1 MSTNKLLKTALFYA
15 SEYGW
20 AVFPVNGKTKKPH
33 TYHGCKDAKKDPG
46 AIKSWWNRYPDAA
59 IGVATGSMSNL
70 VVIDEDIDE
79 NKGLNGYEAVRKWEQ
94 EHGDLPE
101 TVTAITGRGGNH
113 LYFHY
118 EGSDI
123 KNRAGILEG
132 VDVRGEGG
140 YVIAPP
146 SPHPNGTEYAWE
158 LPPDE
163 YEIAPLNDVVKQ
175 FLLYEEAEDDSDGE
189 TFQMPEQ
196 IESGTRNDT
205 LYRLACS
212 LQAKGLPDAAIIEAV
227 MATNLEKCIEPLERE
242 EIELLCSSAFT
253 YQKGKLQ
260 TVSGFDLEWHAP
272 KLTMIPDKDG
282 EPTNKPAQTV
292 KNAEEAIQYD
302 RELFGRILFNELS
315 RSVYVYGNLPW
326 RISKG
331 YREWDNSDDN
341 NLWAYIETKYGLKD
355 VNKLMAAHS
364 NVAHRFTVNPVIEM
378 LKEAHNM
385 WDGNTGHIASLL
397 PKYTGAE
404 ATEYNSEVLKL
415 FMLGAI
421 SRIHKPG
428 CKFDYMLVLVG
439 EQGKYKSS
447 FLRFLATCDDWFN
460 DNFSTLDGDRA
471 FEKLQGMWI
480 VELAE
485 LQATKRTKDVETI
498 KAFIT
503 SRDDTYRAPY
513 ARRKEHHKRMCVL
526 AGTSNPID
534 FLTDRTGNR
543 RFLPITCGVNEP
555 VNPFHD
561 LEQTHSDFQ
570 QAWGE
575 AMDIYMRNNGKIS
588 LALDRK
594 YEKQALD
601 AQQQYT
607 EDDPD
612 VGIIQEW
619 LDTTDYERVCVVMI
633 WNEALGMDMSKPV
646 PKEINHIH
654 DIMKNSITGWKYIGK
669 QKIKGSYG
677 IQRAYE
683 RTEKIIEAEEPPF

>member
-1 MSTNKLLKTALFYA
+1 MSTNKLLNTALYYA
-15 SEYGW
+15 KEYGW
-20 AVFPVNGKTKKPH
+20 AVFPVRQNKKPY
-33 TYHGCKDAKKDPG
+33 TPHGCKDAKKDPG
-46 AIKSWWNRYPDAA
+46 AIRSWWTKHPNAG
-59 IGVATGSMSNL
+59 IGVATGSASNL
-70 VVIDEDIDE
+70 IVIDLDIDDT
-79 NKGLNGYEAVRKWEQ
+79 KDLNGYEELRKWEK
-94 EHGDLPE
+94 EHGELPE

-118 EGSDI
+118 EGDDI
-123 KNRAGILEG
+123 GNSAGILEG

-163 YEIAPLNDVVKQ
+163 YEVADLDENVLQ
-175 FLLYEEAEDDSDGE
+175 FLLYKEAKENADSE
-189 TFQMPEQ
+189 TFQMPDV
-196 IESGTRNDT
+196 IESGTRNDI

-227 MATNLEKCIEPLERE
+227 MVTNLEKCDVPIDRKEVEV
-242 EIELLCSSAFT
+242 LCSSAFS
-253 YQKGKLQ
+253 YEKGKLQ
-260 TVSGFDLEWHAP
+260 TAPGFKLEQRAP
-272 KLTMIPDKDG
+272 KLDMVLDKDG
-282 EPTNKPAQTV
+282 EPTNKPCQTV

-315 RSVYVYGNLPW
+315 RSIYVYGNLPW
-326 RISKG
+326 KVHKG

-341 NLWAYIETKYGLKD
+341 NLWSYIESHYGLKD

-378 LKEAHNM
+378 LKEAHEL
-385 WDGNTGHIASLL
+385 WDGNTGHIAALL

-404 ATEYNSEVLKL
+404 ATEYNTEVLKL

-561 LEQTHSDFQ
+561 LEQTRYDFQ

-588 LALDRK
+588 LALDKK

-607 EDDPD
+607 EEDPFI
-612 VGIIQEW
+612 GIIQEW
-619 LDTTDYERVCVVMI
+619 LDTISYEVVCAAMI
-633 WNEALGMDMSKPV
+633 WDEALDMSAIKPS

-654 DIMKNSITGWKYIGK
+654 DIMKNSITGWTAVGK
-669 QKIKGSYG
+669 QRIGSKYG
-677 IQRAYE
+677 VQRAYKRNKE
-683 RTEKIIEAEEPPF
+683 IVNAEEVPF

>member
-15 SEYGW
+15 KEYEW
-20 AVFPVNGKTKKPH
+20 AVFPVDGKTKRPI
-33 TYHGCKDAKKDPG
+33 TPHGCKDAKRDPG
-46 AIKSWWNRYPDAA
+46 AIKAWWTKYPDAA

-70 VVIDEDIDE
+70 IVIDEDIDE
-79 NKGLNGYEAVRKWEQ
+79 TKGLNGYEEVCKWEK
-94 EHGDLPE
+94 EHGELPE

-163 YEIAPLNDVVKQ
+163 YQVADLDENVLQ
-175 FLLYEEAEDDSDGE
+175 FLLYKDAKENADSE
-189 TFQMPEQ
+189 TFQMPDV
-196 IESGTRNDT
+196 IESGTRNDI

-227 MATNLEKCIEPLERE
+227 MATNLEKCDVPIDRAEV
-242 EIELLCSSAFT
+242 ELLCSSAFS
-253 YQKGKLQ
+253 YEKGKLQ
-260 TVSGFDLEWHAP
+260 TVAGYDIEWHTP
-272 KLTMIPDKDG
+272 KLDMILDKDG
-282 EPTNKPAQTV
+282 EPTRRPCQTV

-315 RSVYVYGNLPW
+315 RSIYVYGNLPW
-326 RISKG
+326 KVHKG
-331 YREWDNSDDN
+331 YREWNNSDDN
-341 NLWAYIETKYGLKD
+341 NLWSYIESHYGLKD

-378 LKEAHNM
+378 LKEAHEL
-385 WDGNTGHIASLL
+385 WDGNTGHIAALL

-404 ATEYNSEVLKL
+404 ATEYNTEVLKL

-561 LEQTHSDFQ
+561 LEQTRYDFQ

-575 AMDIYMRNNGKIS
+575 AMDIYMRNNSNIS

-594 YEKQALD
+594 FENQALTS
-601 AQQQYT
+601 QQQYT

-612 VGIIQEW
+612 IGIIQEW
-619 LDTTDYERVCVVMI
+619 LDTTSYERVCAVMI
-633 WNEALGMDMSKPV
+633 WNEALNMGSIKPS

-654 DIMKNSITGWKYIGK
+654 DIMKNSINGWKPAGK
-669 QKIKGSYG
+669 QRTNTVYG
-677 IQRAYE
+677 IQRSYE
-683 RTEKIIEAEEPPF
+683 RIKRIVEKPPFS

>member
-1 MSTNKLLKTALFYA
+1 MSSNRLLDTALYYA
-15 SEYGW
+15 KEYGW
-20 AVFPVNGKTKKPH
+20 AVFPVGANKKPL
-33 TYHGCKDAKKDPG
+33 TPHGFKDAKKDPG
-46 AIKSWWNRYPDAA
+46 AIKAWWKQHPTAG

-70 VVIDEDIDE
+70 IVIDEDIDE
-79 NKGLNGYEAVRKWEQ
+79 AKGLNGYEEVSKWEA
-94 EHGDLPE
+94 ENGNLPE
-101 TVTAITGRGGNH
+101 TVTCITGRGGYH

-118 EGSDI
+118 EGKDI
-123 KNRAGILEG
+123 GNRAGILEG

-146 SPHPNGTEYAWE
+146 SPHPNGTEYVWE

-163 YEIAPLNDVVKQ
+163 YDFAPLNDTVKR
-175 FLLYEEAEDDSDGE
+175 FLLYKEEVDVIADSFE
-189 TFQMPEQ
+189 MPDK
-196 IESGTRNDT
+196 IEEGTRNDT

-212 LQAKGLPDAAIIEAV
+212 LQAKGLPDNAIIEAV
-227 MATNLEKCIEPLERE
+227 MATNLEKCAEPLDRD

-253 YQKGKLQ
+253 YEKGKLQ
-260 TVSGFDLEWHAP
+260 AVSNYPIEYRAP
-272 KLTMIPDKDG
+272 KLSMILDKDG

-302 RELFGRILFNELS
+302 KDLFGRIVFNELS
-315 RSVYVYGNLPW
+315 RSIYVYGNLPW
-326 RISKG
+326 RVSKG

-364 NVAHRFTVNPVIEM
+364 NVAHRVTINPVVEM
-378 LKEAHNM
+378 LKSAHER

-404 ATEYNSEVLKL
+404 ASEYNTEVLKL

-447 FLRFLATCDDWFN
+447 FLRFLATNDEWFN

-526 AGTSNPID
+526 AGTSNPVD

-543 RFLPITCGVNEP
+543 RFLPITCGVSEP
-555 VNPFHD
+555 TNPFTD
-561 LEQTHSDFQ
+561 LEQTHADFQ

-575 AMDIYMRNNGKIS
+575 AMDIYMRSGGKVS
-588 LALDRK
+588 LALNKK
-594 YEKQALD
+594 YEKQALE

-612 VGIIQEW
+612 IGIIQEW
-619 LDTTDYERVCVVMI
+619 LNTTDYERVCVSML
-633 WNEALGMDMSKPV
+633 WSEALQMDMTKPT

-654 DIMKNSITGWKYIGK
+654 DIMKNSITGWKYVGK
-669 QKIKGSYG
+669 QKIIGSYG
-677 IQRAYE
+677 IQRAYS
-683 RTEKIIEAEEPPF
+683 RTAKVIDPDEKPPF

>member
-1 MSTNKLLKTALFYA
+1 MSNDNRLLNTALYYA
-15 SEYGW
+15 KEYGW
-20 AVFPVNGKTKKPH
+20 AVFPVRPNKAPYTKN
-33 TYHGCKDAKKDPG
+33 GCKDAKKDPG
-46 AIKSWWNRYPDAA
+46 AIRAWWKRFPDAG
-59 IGVATGSMSNL
+59 IGIATGSISNL
-70 VVIDEDIDE
+70 IVIDEDVDAE
-79 NKGLNGYEAVRKWEQ
+79 KDLDGYKEVRKWEA
-94 EHGDLPE
+94 EHEALPE
-101 TVTAITGRGGNH
+101 TVTCITGRGGYH
-113 LYFHY
+113 LYYKY
-118 EGSDI
+118 EGNDI
-123 KNRAGILEG
+123 GNRAGLLPG

-146 SPHPNGTEYAWE
+146 STHPNGNEYTWE
-158 LPPDE
+158 CPPNE
-163 YEIAPLNDVVKQ
+163 YEIAPLNDVVKK
-175 FLLYEEAEDDSDGE
+175 FLLYKEEKSKQP
-189 TFQMPEQ
+189 FQLPAQIPE
-196 IESGTRNDT
+196 GKRNET
-205 LYRLACS
+205 LYKYACS
-212 LQAKGLPDAAIIEAV
+212 LQAQGSTDEAILFAVNSANQNNCVDPLDPEEVEQIVASALTFEKGQLQMVKDYPIEYR
-227 MATNLEKCIEPLERE
+227 P
-242 EIELLCSSAFT
+242 
-253 YQKGKLQ
+253 
-260 TVSGFDLEWHAP
+260 P
-272 KLTMIPDKDG
+272 KIAMVLDKDG
-282 EPTNKPAQTV
+282 NPTNKPAQTV

-302 RELFGRILFNELS
+302 RELFGRIIFNELS
-315 RSVYVYGNLPW
+315 RSIYVYGNLPW
-326 RISKG
+326 RVSKG

-341 NLWAYIETKYGLKD
+341 NLWSYIENHYGLKD

-378 LKEAHNM
+378 LKEAHER
-385 WDGNTGHIASLL
+385 WDGNEGHIASLL
-397 PKYTGAE
+397 PTYTGAE
-404 ATEYNSEVLKL
+404 QTEYNTEVLKL

-421 SRIHKPG
+421 SRIHRPG

-447 FLRFLATCDDWFN
+447 FLRFLATNDDWFN

-543 RFLPITCGVNEP
+543 RFLPITCGVSEP
-555 VNPFHD
+555 TNPFND
-561 LEQTHSDFQ
+561 LDQTHYDFQ

-575 AMDIYMRNNGKIS
+575 AMDLYMRNNGKVS
-588 LALDRK
+588 LALNRK

-607 EDDPD
+607 EEDPFI
-612 VGIIQEW
+612 GIIQEW
-619 LDTTDYERVCVVMI
+619 LDTTNHDRVCAVMI
-633 WNEALGMDMSKPV
+633 WDEALDMSAIKPS

-654 DIMKNSITGWKYIGK
+654 EIMKNSITGWKYIG
-669 QKIKGSYG
+669 
-677 IQRAYE
+677 IQRNGSNYGNQRSYE
-683 RTEKIIEAEEPPF
+683 REKQIINADKVPF

>member
-1 MSTNKLLKTALFYA
+1 MSSNNTLLNTALYYA
-15 SEYGW
+15 QYYGW
-20 AVFPVNGKTKKPH
+20 AVFPVKANKKPW
-33 TYHGCKDAKKDPG
+33 TPHGCKDAKKDPG
-46 AIKSWWNRYPDAA
+46 AIRAWWRQHPDAG
-59 IGVATGSMSNL
+59 IGIATGSKSNL
-70 VVIDEDIDE
+70 IVIDEDIDDV
-79 NKGLNGYEAVRKWEQ
+79 KGINGFDEVSKWERDN
-94 EHGDLPE
+94 GSLPE
-101 TVTAITGRGGNH
+101 TVTCITGRGGYH
-113 LYFHY
+113 LYYHY
-118 EGSDI
+118 EGDDI
-123 KNRAGILEG
+123 GNRAGILDG

-158 LPPDE
+158 LPPNE
-163 YEIAPLNDVVKQ
+163 YDIAPLDETVRR
-175 FLLYEEAEDDSDGE
+175 FLLSNQTTTREENE
-189 TFQMPEQ
+189 FQMPDV

-212 LQAKGLPDAAIIEAV
+212 LQAKGLPDKAIIEAV
-227 MATNLEKCIEPLERE
+227 MATNVERCQIPLERE
-242 EIELLCSSAFT
+242 EIEQLCSSAFN
-253 YQKGKLQ
+253 YEKGKLQ
-260 TVSGFDLEWHAP
+260 TISNYPVEYREP
-272 KLTMIPDKDG
+272 ELTMIKDKDG
-282 EPTNKPAQTV
+282 NPTNKPAQTV
-292 KNAEEAIQYD
+292 RNAEEAIQYD
-302 RELFGRILFNELS
+302 RDLFGRICYNELS

-326 RISKG
+326 KISKG

-341 NLWAYIETKYGLKD
+341 NLWSYIENRYGLKD
-355 VNKLMAAHS
+355 INKLMAAHS
-364 NVAHRFTVNPVIEM
+364 NVAHRFSVNPVIDM
-378 LKEAHNM
+378 LKQAHEL
-385 WDGNTGHIASLL
+385 WDGNEGHIASLL

-404 ATEYNSEVLKL
+404 PTEYNTEVIKL

-421 SRIHKPG
+421 TRIHKPG

-447 FLRFLATCDDWFN
+447 FLRFLATNDEWFN

-526 AGTSNPID
+526 AGTSNPVD

-543 RFLPITCGVNEP
+543 RFLPITCGVTEP
-555 VNPFHD
+555 VNPFID
-561 LEQTHSDFQ
+561 LKDTRSDFL

-575 AMDIYMRNNGKIS
+575 AMDIYLRNNGKIS
-588 LALDRK
+588 LALEKR
-594 YEKQALD
+594 YEKQAIE

-619 LDTTDYERVCVVMI
+619 LDTTSRNRVCAVMI
-633 WNEALGMDMSKPV
+633 WDEALNMDSIKPS
-646 PKEINHIH
+646 PREINHIH
-654 DIMKNSITGWKYIGK
+654 DIMKNNVTGWRYIGMQRTDTK
-669 QKIKGSYG
+669 YG
-677 IQRAYE
+677 VQRAYE
-683 RTEKIIEAEEPPF
+683 RIQEIIDVGEVPF

>member
-1 MSTNKLLKTALFYA
+1 MSNNRLLKTALFYA
-15 SEYGW
+15 KEYGW
-20 AVFPVNGKTKKPH
+20 AVFPIREGTKNPRTPH
-33 TYHGCKDAKKDPG
+33 GYKDAKKDPG
-46 AIKSWWNRYPDAA
+46 AIRSWWTKHPNDG

-70 VVIDEDIDE
+70 IVIDEDIDDE
-79 NKGLNGYEAVRKWEQ
+79 KGKNGYEEVRKWEA
-94 EHGDLPE
+94 ENGDLPE
-101 TVTAITGRGGNH
+101 TVTAITGRGGYH

-123 KNRAGILEG
+123 RNRTGILDG
-132 VDVRGEGG
+132 VDIRGEGG

-158 LPPDE
+158 YPPNE
-163 YEIAPLNDVVKQ
+163 YPFAQLSDTVKQ
-175 FLLYEEAEDDSDGE
+175 FLQYREASEADSFE
-189 TFQMPEQ
+189 MPDT
-196 IESGTRNDT
+196 IEAGTRNDT

-212 LQAKGLPDAAIIEAV
+212 LQAKGLPDKAIVEAV
-227 MATNLEKCIEPLERE
+227 MATNMEKCAEPLDRE

-253 YQKGKLQ
+253 YEKGKLQ
-260 TVSGFDLEWHAP
+260 AISNYPVEYREP
-272 KLTMIPDKDG
+272 KLTMTVDKDG
-282 EPTNKPAQTV
+282 NPTNKPAQTV

-302 RELFGRILFNELS
+302 KDLFGRIMFNELS
-315 RSVYVYGNLPW
+315 KSIYVYGNLPW
-326 RISKG
+326 RVHRG

-341 NLWAYIETKYGLKD
+341 NLWAYIESKYGLKD
-355 VNKLMAAHS
+355 INKLMAAHS
-364 NVAHRFTVNPVIEM
+364 NVAHRVTINPVIEM
-378 LKEAHNM
+378 LEAAHER
-385 WDGNTGHIASLL
+385 WDGNSGHIADLL
-397 PKYTGAE
+397 PKYTGAMRS
-404 ATEYNSEVLKL
+404 EYNMEVLKL

-447 FLRFLATCDDWFN
+447 FLRFLATNDEWFN

-526 AGTSNPID
+526 AGTSNPVD

-543 RFLPITCGVNEP
+543 RFLPITCGVTEP
-555 VNPFHD
+555 INPFLD
-561 LEQTHSDFQ
+561 IEQTVADFQ

-575 AMDIYMRNNGKIS
+575 AMDIYLRSGGKVS
-588 LALDRK
+588 LALSKK
-594 YEKQALD
+594 YEKQALE

-619 LDTTDYERVCVVMI
+619 LDTSNHDRVCAVMI
-633 WNEALGMDMSKPV
+633 WDEALLMGSTKPT
-646 PKEINHIH
+646 PREINHIH
-654 DIMKNSITGWKYIGK
+654 DIMKNNITGWKYIGMQRTSTK
-669 QKIKGSYG
+669 YG
-677 IQRAYE
+677 VQRAYE
-683 RTEKIIEAEEPPF
+683 RINPIIEAEEVPF

>member
-1 MSTNKLLKTALFYA
+1 MSTNKLLNTALYYA
-15 SEYGW
+15 KEYGW
-20 AVFPVNGKTKKPH
+20 AVFPVRQNKKPY
-33 TYHGCKDAKKDPG
+33 TPHGCKDAKKNPG
-46 AIKSWWNRYPDAA
+46 AIRSWWTKHPNAG
-59 IGVATGSMSNL
+59 IGVATGSASNL
-70 VVIDEDIDE
+70 IVIDLDIDDT
-79 NKGLNGYEAVRKWEQ
+79 KDLNGYEELRKWEK
-94 EHGDLPE
+94 EHGELPE

-163 YEIAPLNDVVKQ
+163 YQVADLDENVLL
-175 FLLYEEAEDDSDGE
+175 FLLYKEAKENADSE
-189 TFQMPEQ
+189 TFQMPDV
-196 IESGTRNDT
+196 IESGTRNDI

-227 MATNLEKCIEPLERE
+227 MATNLEKCDVPIDRAEV
-242 EIELLCSSAFT
+242 ELLCSSAFS
-253 YQKGKLQ
+253 YEKGKLQ
-260 TVSGFDLEWHAP
+260 TVAGFDLEWHAP
-272 KLTMIPDKDG
+272 KLDMILDKDG
-282 EPTNKPAQTV
+282 EPTRKPCQTV

-315 RSVYVYGNLPW
+315 RSIYVYGNLPW
-326 RISKG
+326 KIHKG
-331 YREWDNSDDN
+331 YREWNNSDDN
-341 NLWAYIETKYGLKD
+341 NLWSYIESHYGLKD
-355 VNKLMAAHS
+355 INKLMAAHS
-364 NVAHRFTVNPVIEM
+364 NVAHRFVVNPVIEM
-378 LKEAHNM
+378 LKEAHNL
-385 WDGNTGHIASLL
+385 WDGNSGHIASLL

-404 ATEYNSEVLKL
+404 ATEYNTEVLKL

-561 LEQTHSDFQ
+561 LEQTRYDFQ

-588 LALDRK
+588 LALDKK

-607 EDDPD
+607 EEDPFI
-612 VGIIQEW
+612 GIIQEW
-619 LDTTDYERVCVVMI
+619 LDTISYEVVCAAMI
-633 WNEALGMDMSKPV
+633 WDEALDMSAIKPS

-654 DIMKNSITGWKYIGK
+654 DIMKNSITGWTAVGK
-669 QKIKGSYG
+669 QRIGSKYG
-677 IQRAYE
+677 VQRAYKRNKE
-683 RTEKIIEAEEPPF
+683 IVNAEEVPF

>member
-1 MSTNKLLKTALFYA
+1 MSNNTLLDTALYYA
-15 SEYGW
+15 QHYGW
-20 AVFPVNGKTKKPH
+20 AVFPVKSNKKPW
-33 TYHGCKDAKKDPG
+33 TPHGCKDAKKDPG
-46 AIKSWWNRYPDAA
+46 AIRAWWKKHPDAG
-59 IGVATGSMSNL
+59 IGIATGSISNL
-70 VVIDEDIDE
+70 IVIDEDIDDE
-79 NKGLNGYEAVRKWEQ
+79 KGINGFDEVSKWEQ
-94 EHGDLPE
+94 ENGSLPE
-101 TVTAITGRGGNH
+101 TVTCITGRGGYH
-113 LYFHY
+113 LYFRY
-118 EGSDI
+118 DGNDLG
-123 KNRAGILEG
+123 NRAGILDG

-158 LPPDE
+158 LPPNE
-163 YEIAPLNDVVKQ
+163 YDIAPLDDTVKRFLSFRSETSGADSND
-175 FLLYEEAEDDSDGE
+175 
-189 TFQMPEQ
+189 FQMPEV
-196 IESGTRNDT
+196 IESGKRNDT

-212 LQAKGLPDAAIIEAV
+212 LQAKGLPDNAIIEAV
-227 MATNLEKCIEPLERE
+227 MATNMERCQEPLERS
-242 EIELLCSSAFT
+242 EIEQLCTSAFS
-253 YQKGKLQ
+253 YEKGKLQ
-260 TVSGFDLEWHAP
+260 TIANYPVEYREPNLS
-272 KLTMIPDKDG
+272 MIKDKDG
-282 EPTNKPAQTV
+282 NPTNKPAQTV
-292 KNAEEAIQYD
+292 RNAEEAIQYD
-302 RELFGRILFNELS
+302 QELFGRIVYNELS

-326 RISKG
+326 RVHKG

-341 NLWAYIETKYGLKD
+341 NLWSYIENRYGLKD

-364 NVAHRFTVNPVIEM
+364 NVAHRFNVNPVIEM
-378 LKEAHNM
+378 LKQAHEL
-385 WDGNTGHIASLL
+385 WDGNEGHIASLL

-404 ATEYNSEVLKL
+404 STEYNTEVIKL

-421 SRIHKPG
+421 SRIHHPG

-439 EQGKYKSS
+439 EQGRYKSS
-447 FLRFLATCDDWFN
+447 FLRFLATNDEWFN

-526 AGTSNPID
+526 AGTSNPVD

-543 RFLPITCGVNEP
+543 RFLPITCGVTDP
-555 VNPFHD
+555 VNPFTD
-561 LEQTHSDFQ
+561 LEQTRADFL

-575 AMDIYMRNNGKIS
+575 AMDIYLRNNGKIA
-588 LALDRK
+588 LALDKK
-594 YEKQALD
+594 YEKQAIE

-619 LDTTDYERVCVVMI
+619 LDTINYPRVCVVMI
-633 WNEALGMDMSKPV
+633 WNEALHMDNIKPT

-654 DIMKNSITGWKYIGK
+654 DIMRNNITGWKYV
-669 QKIKGSYG
+669 G
-677 IQRAYE
+677 IQRNGTMYGNQRSYE
-683 RTEKIIEAEEPPF
+683 RIRPIIDTHEVPF